1 MYNSLNRVQS
11 KDHKIGANQ
20 INKISLSPFDG
31 KYISKTMDMTD

>member
-20 INKISLSPFDG
+20 INKISLSRFDG